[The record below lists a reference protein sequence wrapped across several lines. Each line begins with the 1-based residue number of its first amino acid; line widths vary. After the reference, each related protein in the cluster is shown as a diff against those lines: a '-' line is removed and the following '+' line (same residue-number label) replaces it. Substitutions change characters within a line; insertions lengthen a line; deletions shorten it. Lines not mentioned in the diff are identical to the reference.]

1 MVSVI
6 LHFKFEQCK
15 VYRDIEVCACLKMI
29 VIMINARIRLA
40 YDDDDDDLAVV
51 VVMVI
56 CRQW

>member
-6 LHFKFEQCK
+6 FVEQCK
-15 VYRDIEVCACLKMI
+15 VYRDIEVCACLKKMI

-40 YDDDDDDLAVV
+40 YDDDDLAVV
-51 VVMVI
+51 MVL